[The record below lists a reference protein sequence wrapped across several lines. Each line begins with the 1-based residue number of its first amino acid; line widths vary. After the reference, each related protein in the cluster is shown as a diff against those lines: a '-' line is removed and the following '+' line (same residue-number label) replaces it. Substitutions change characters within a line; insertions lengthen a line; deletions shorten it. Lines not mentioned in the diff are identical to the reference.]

1 MASAISLWLYRSKFP
16 SYGPAQSCVH
26 KHFGCF
32 LYAKA
37 IIYIDHFLIKKETQ
51 SEQQKNNLQQIMT
64 CTVIATV
71 CMYALCGL
79 HMRKVFHTNK
89 IIIILQYVVSCII

>member
-1 MASAISLWLYRSKFP
+1 
-16 SYGPAQSCVH
+16 
-26 KHFGCF
+26 
-32 LYAKA
+32 
-37 IIYIDHFLIKKETQ
+37 
-51 SEQQKNNLQQIMT
+51 MT

-89 IIIILQYVVSCII
+89 ILYYNMQLAALFSNTGLIKNLYII